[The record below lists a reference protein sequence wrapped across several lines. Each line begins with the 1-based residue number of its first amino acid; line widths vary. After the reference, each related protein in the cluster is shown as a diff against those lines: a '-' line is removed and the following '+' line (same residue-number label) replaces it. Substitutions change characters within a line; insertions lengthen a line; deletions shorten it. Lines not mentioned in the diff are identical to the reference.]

1 MNMTETETETE
12 PRHLHVH
19 LGDLDPS
26 IAHVHIHLGASE
38 NRASR
43 EVTVEPTVEPTIEAS
58 LKRLKVW
65 DSANAE
71 NIQAAYDGL
80 KALGLTPHPAGS
92 RNPRPGGYVQ
102 PYLRWTHASHPS
114 GSVGYLNAATFSFA
128 GKNDLP
134 RVTGLPGALDR
145 GSEVRF
151 SITSRE
157 GVRQTLAAV
166 KHIVGG
172 S

>member
-1 MNMTETETETE
+1 MNTTETE

-19 LGDLDPS
+19 LGDLDPGVV
-26 IAHVHIHLGASE
+26 HVHIYLGASG
-38 NRASR
+38 NGASG
-43 EVTVEPTVEPTIEAS
+43 EVTAEPTVEAS
-58 LKRLKVW
+58 LRRLKDW

-71 NIQAAYDGL
+71 NIQTAYDGL
-80 KALGLTPHPAGS
+80 VALGCAPHRAGS
-92 RNPRPGGYVQ
+92 RNPRPGAYVQ
-102 PYLRWTHASHPS
+102 PYLRWTHPRHPG

-134 RVTGLPGALDR
+134 RVTGLPGAVDK

-151 SITSRE
+151 PTTSRE
-157 GVRQTLAAV
+157 GVRQALAAV

-172 S
+172 T

>member
-1 MNMTETETETE
+1 MSATEPE

-19 LGDLDPS
+19 LGDLGPGDV
-26 IAHVHIHLGASE
+26 HVHIYVGTSD
-38 NRASR
+38 SWPSS
-43 EVTVEPTVEPTIEAS
+43 EVTVEPALEPTVEAS
-58 LKRLKVW
+58 LKRLKDW
-65 DSANAE
+65 DAANAD

-80 KALGLTPHPAGS
+80 NRLGLTPHPAGS
-92 RNPRPGGYVQ
+92 RNPQPGAYIQ
-102 PYLRWTHASHPS
+102 PYLRWTHPSHPS

-134 RVTGLPGALDR
+134 RVTGLPGAEDK

-151 SITSRE
+151 SITGRE
-157 GVRQTLAAV
+157 GVSQALAAV

>member
-1 MNMTETETETE
+1 MNTTETE

-19 LGDLDPS
+19 LGDLDPG
-26 IAHVHIHLGASE
+26 IVHVHIYLGASE
-38 NRASR
+38 NRASG
-43 EVTVEPTVEPTIEAS
+43 EVTVEPTVEAS
-58 LKRLKVW
+58 LKRLKDW

-71 NIQAAYDGL
+71 NIQTAYDGL

-92 RNPRPGGYVQ
+92 RNARPGAYVQ
-102 PYLRWTHASHPS
+102 PYLRWTHPSHPS

-134 RVTGLPGALDR
+134 RVTGLPGAVDK

-151 SITSRE
+151 PITSRE
-157 GVRQTLAAV
+157 AVRQALTAV

>member
-1 MNMTETETETE
+1 MNATETE

-19 LGDLDPS
+19 LGDLDPGFV
-26 IAHVHIHLGASE
+26 HVHVYLGASE
-38 NRASR
+38 NRASG
-43 EVTVEPTVEPTIEAS
+43 EVTVEPTIEAS
-58 LKRLKVW
+58 LKRLKDW

-80 KALGLTPHPAGS
+80 KALGLTPHVAGS
-92 RNPRPGGYVQ
+92 RNPRPGAYVQ
-102 PYLRWTHASHPS
+102 PYLRWTHPSHPS
-114 GSVGYLNAATFSFA
+114 GSVGYLNAASFSFA

-134 RVTGLPGALDR
+134 RVTGLPGAADK

-151 SITSRE
+151 PITSRE
-157 GVRQTLAAV
+157 TVRQTLAAV

>member
-1 MNMTETETETE
+1 MNTREPE

-19 LGDLDPS
+19 LDLGNLDPG
-26 IAHVHIHLGASE
+26 IDHLHIHLGTSE
-38 NRASR
+38 NKDSG
-43 EVTVEPTVEPTIEAS
+43 EVTVEPTIDAS
-58 LKRLKVW
+58 LKRLKDW

-71 NIQAAYDGL
+71 NLQTAYDGL
-80 KALGLTPHPAGS
+80 KGLGLTPHPAGS
-92 RNPRPGGYVQ
+92 RNPRPGAYVQ
-102 PYLRWTHASHPS
+102 PYLRWTHPDHPS

-128 GKNDLP
+128 AKNDLP
-134 RVTGLPGALDR
+134 RVTVLPGAVDK

-151 SITSRE
+151 AITSRE
-157 GVRQTLAAV
+157 GVRQALAAV